1 MRADRRSFLTLWLL
15 AAVLAIGV
23 VALGSGVPADTFVAG
38 DSGVKLIGVRHALRH
53 PGRPL
58 ELPMPTIA
66 GETVSFIEPF
76 FAPHGS
82 HLHTV
87 TSEAFVLVSA
97 PLVALLGLRGAYVL
111 PGLGFLASVLGW
123 AWAGWL
129 LDSRRD
135 RRLLIAVGTLGTPWL
150 FYGLEF
156 WEHMPAVGA
165 IAAGTALL
173 LSGARGLHGTSS
185 VDRSPVR
192 PPVEPRAMVAGVCFG
207 AATLLRPE
215 TVWFVGALVPAL
227 LLLGENRPRW
237 SDVVVSVG
245 LAAAALVV
253 LAAFNLLHYGQV
265 LDAHLAANAGLLGP
279 GYVPSRL
286 ELVRTW
292 FVQPSDGNA
301 WRVAP
306 AVLLAVWA
314 PALHAGRG
322 KGRGF
327 LIAVIAVTTSL
338 VVLTSPN
345 DGGGHWAPR
354 YLLAVYGPLSILSV
368 DVLQALNRRG
378 IVGIALTATV
388 LAGSAWV
395 QRSSYR
401 KLQSTKRTY
410 GRMLSLVR
418 EETVPGGFVI
428 TDLWWL
434 DQVAAAA
441 ADERTFLYVATASD
455 SRDLFDRLRRGR
467 VDSATVVLSRQEPS
481 DALAQGNTGCYEMTN
496 RREIPDRQLVAV
508 RLRRVC
514 PD

>member
-1 MRADRRSFLTLWLL
+1 MWFL
-15 AAVLAIGV
+15 AAALVIGGAALAAG
-23 VALGSGVPADTFVAG
+23 LPADTFVAG

-53 PGRPL
+53 PDRPL

-66 GETVSFIEPF
+66 GEKVSFVEPF
-76 FAPHGS
+76 FAPHGR

-87 TSEAFVLVSA
+87 TSEPFVLASA
-97 PLVALLGLRGAYVL
+97 PLVALFGLRGAYVL
-111 PGLGFLASVLGW
+111 PGLGFLSAVLGW

-135 RRLLIAVGTLGTPWL
+135 RRLLIAVGALGTPWL

-165 IAAGTALL
+165 TAVGTALL
-173 LSGARGLHGTSS
+173 LSRARGSDGASS
-185 VDRSPVR
+185 CQSPRR
-192 PPVEPRAMVAGVCFG
+192 PPVEPRAVVAGACFS

-215 TVWFVGALVPAL
+215 TIWSVGALVPAL
-227 LLLGENRPRW
+227 LLLDDNRPRW
-237 SDVVVSVG
+237 SDIAVSVG
-245 LAAAALVV
+245 LVAGALVV
-253 LAAFNLLHYGQV
+253 LAAFNLSHYGQV

-279 GYVPSRL
+279 GFVQSRL

-292 FVQPSDGNA
+292 FVQLSDGNA

-306 AVLLAVWA
+306 AMLLALWA
-314 PALHAGRG
+314 PALGPERG
-322 KGRGF
+322 KGRAF
-327 LIAVIAVTTSL
+327 LIAVAAVTTSL
-338 VVLTSPN
+338 VLLTSPN

-354 YLLAVYGPLSILSV
+354 YLLSVYGPLSILSA
-368 DVLQALNRRG
+368 DVLRALNRRG

-410 GRMLSLVR
+410 GRMLNLVR
-418 EETVPGGFVI
+418 EQSAPGGFVI

-441 ADERTFLYVATASD
+441 ADERTFLFVATASD
-455 SRDLFDRLRRGR
+455 SRDLFDRLRKGR
-467 VDSATVVLSRQEPS
+467 VDTATVVLSRQEPS
-481 DALAQGNTGCYEMTN
+481 EALAPGSTGCYEIAS